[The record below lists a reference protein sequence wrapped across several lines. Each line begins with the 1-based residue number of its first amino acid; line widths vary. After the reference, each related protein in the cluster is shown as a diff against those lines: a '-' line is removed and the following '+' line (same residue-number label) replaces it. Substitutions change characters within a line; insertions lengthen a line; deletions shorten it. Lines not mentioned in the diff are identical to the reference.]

1 MQKHFNTA
9 GPVFPEKHYCL
20 EPLERL
26 DWEEIRHLID
36 AEKYFVLHAPR
47 QTGKTS
53 TLLAMVK
60 ALNREGIYKALYVN
74 IEAAQAARNDA
85 EGGLAVICETLA
97 ASARIQGVQP
107 ELEQI
112 TVICWRINRPVAC

>member
-1 MQKHFNTA
+1 M
-9 GPVFPEKHYCL
+9 
-20 EPLERL
+20 
-26 DWEEIRHLID
+26 
-36 AEKYFVLHAPR
+36 
-47 QTGKTS
+47 
-53 TLLAMVK
+53 LAMVK
-60 ALNREGIYKALYVN
+60 ALNEEGTYKALYVN

-112 TVICWRINRPVAC
+112 TRDLAGASAGPWRADHAAGAVGATGVINRLC